1 MATMSGAR
9 SRSVLT
15 QAEKH
20 TENGRDLLPHVPG
33 SCRPLLAEFF
43 NPPGCITAITVIIDS
58 TKDRRKRGKTIRV

>member
-20 TENGRDLLPHVPG
+20 TENGRDLLLDVPI
-33 SCRPLLAEFF
+33 SCRPLLAELQSR
-43 NPPGCITAITVIIDS
+43 GCIAAIINS
-58 TKDRRKRGKTIRV
+58 TKDRRKEVKTIRV